1 MDVEGLL
8 KEEDAGWNELTALF
22 EQVPGERFEEPT
34 VTVEGWSAKD
44 LMFHVVAWLDEA
56 SEVLDRERAGVS
68 DPEGLDT
75 DAKNAHFLEIS
86 RALDS
91 EDVRSRL
98 EPSRDRMLR
107 CWAAL
112 DAPTPNAWEWVNES
126 GPRHYAEHVKDLRS
140 RIEQGW
146 TVG

>member
-1 MDVEGLL
+1 MDAERLL
-8 KEEDAGWNELTALF
+8 AEEDAGWGELTALL
-22 EQVPGERFEEPT
+22 EQVPQERFEEPT

-44 LMFHVVAWLDEA
+44 VMFHVAAWLDEA
-56 SEVLDRERAGVS
+56 SDALDRELAGVS

-75 DAKNAHFLEIS
+75 EAKNTRFLEIS
-86 RALDS
+86 RALGA

-112 DAPTPNAWEWVNES
+112 DAVTPSAWEWLNES
-126 GPRHYAEHVKDLRS
+126 GPRHYAEHVKDLRAW
-140 RIEQGW
+140 IEQG
-146 TVG
+146 GP